1 MKVNQ
6 HLLMYSDCVF
16 SDAKRKRK
24 YKYRMRRINQ
34 KWDELLSKSLSK
46 ALATDKHASINHY

>member
-1 MKVNQ
+1 
-6 HLLMYSDCVF
+6 
-16 SDAKRKRK
+16 
-24 YKYRMRRINQ
+24 MRRVNQ